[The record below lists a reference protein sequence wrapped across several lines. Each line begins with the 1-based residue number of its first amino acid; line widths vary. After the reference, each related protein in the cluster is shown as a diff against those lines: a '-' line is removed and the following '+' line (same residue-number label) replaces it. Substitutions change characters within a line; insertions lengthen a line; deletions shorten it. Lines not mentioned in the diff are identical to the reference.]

1 MPYEERTKYLPGFRE
16 AVKALLGPKG
26 GQWSTTYT
34 EEAARE
40 QALRQAY
47 QDGRLDGLAEALR
60 PAAPSAPES
69 PEEPAEAPEAVW
81 ERLGLFEPPMSA
93 PGPVS
98 AALASA
104 PELDDALTR
113 ARMIRV
119 ACVHLGLDLAE
130 GTAWV
135 DALLEVDAA

>member
-26 GQWSTTYT
+26 GRWSTTYT
-34 EEAARE
+34 EEAAQE

-47 QDGRLDGLAEALR
+47 QAGRLDGIAEALR
-60 PAAPSAPES
+60 LAAPSVPEA
-69 PEEPAEAPEAVW
+69 PEEPQEAPEAVW
-81 ERLGLFEPPMSA
+81 ERLGLFEPPTEA

-98 AALASA
+98 AALEAA
-104 PELDDALTR
+104 PDLTDALTR

-119 ACVHLGLDLAE
+119 ACVHLGLSLAE

-135 DALLEVDAA
+135 DEILEVDAA